1 MPPDYGLDLPAHR
14 KVEDGRMEI
23 MLLYV
28 ADCPNLALARERVR
42 EAATKVG
49 LVVRVEERLVSDSA
63 EAAELG
69 FTGSPTILIDGT
81 DPFATVDTK
90 PSVAC
95 RLYATGEG
103 VQGAPS
109 VNDLVRVLRR

>member
-1 MPPDYGLDLPAHR
+1 
-14 KVEDGRMEI
+14 MEI

-28 ADCPNLALARERVR
+28 VDCPNLALARERVR

-81 DPFATVDTK
+81 DPFATRREA
-90 PSVAC
+90 SVAC